1 MQRYLIERGI
11 PGAGSFTDEDMRKIA
26 TKSNEVLAG
35 LAPRAQWV
43 QSFVT
48 DDHIYCF
55 YLAEDEETVLE
66 HARSGGFPADRISV
80 IRRVIDPMT
89 AEDPA

>member
-11 PGAGSFTDEDMRKIA
+11 PGAGSFTDEDMRTIA

-35 LAPRAQWV
+35 LAPRVQWV
-43 QSFVT
+43 RSYVT

-55 YLAEDEETVLE
+55 YLADDEETVLE
-66 HARSGGFPADRISV
+66 HARGGGFPADKVSV
-80 IRRVIDPMT
+80 VRRVINPMT
-89 AEDPA
+89 AEDGS